1 MRFGGPSKEDKIA
14 MQIRKSEQLIEK
26 QKAAQDKLK
35 QQLELQKLKDDEQLR
50 IQKDRERI
58 QREVHA
64 QLEVQANEYIHQQLA
79 LQQAQM
85 RSEFE
90 QQLQSER
97 LRGNIEMDGIQEAS
111 QNLESSFDKVS
122 QFSTMS
128 AHQVRM
134 RNQKLGKEM
143 RANMITTNSD
153 F

>member
-1 MRFGGPSKEDKIA
+1 M
-14 MQIRKSEQLIEK
+14 
-26 QKAAQDKLK
+26 
-35 QQLELQKLKDDEQLR
+35 
-50 IQKDRERI
+50 
-58 QREVHA
+58 HA
-64 QLEVQANEYIHQQLA
+64 QLEVQANEYIQQQLA

-90 QQLQSER
+90 LQLQNER
-97 LRGNIEMDGIQEAS
+97 QRGNIEMESVQEGS
-111 QNLESSFDKVS
+111 QSLESSHDKQS

-143 RANMITTNSD
+143 RANVITTHSD